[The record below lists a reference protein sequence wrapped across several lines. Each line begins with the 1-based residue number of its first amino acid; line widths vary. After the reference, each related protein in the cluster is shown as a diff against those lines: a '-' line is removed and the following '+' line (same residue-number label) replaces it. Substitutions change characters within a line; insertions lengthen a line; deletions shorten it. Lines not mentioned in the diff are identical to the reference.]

1 MGAEEPVTT
10 LLKQW
15 RAGSDAALDQLTPL
29 VYEELRKR
37 ARAAFR
43 SEQAGH
49 TLQPTALV
57 HELFGR
63 LSPIDV
69 DWRDRSHFYALCSR
83 MMRRILVDHAK
94 ARAAAKRGGG
104 NRQLTLSV
112 ALASESAA
120 ETPNHEDLLSL
131 DRALNQLSE
140 LDQRKADLLDL
151 QIFGGLSFREL
162 EEVTGLSSST
172 LDRDLRFA
180 RSWLKAQLS
189 AGQ

>member
-15 RAGSDAALDQLTPL
+15 RAGSEAALDELTPL

-37 ARAAFR
+37 ARLAFR

-94 ARAAAKRGGG
+94 ASSAAKRGGG
-104 NRQLTLSV
+104 NLQLTLNV
-112 ALASESAA
+112 ELASTAD
-120 ETPNHEDLLSL
+120 TPDHEELLSL
-131 DRALNQLSE
+131 DRALIKLSE

-189 AGQ
+189 AGG